1 MTDLT
6 DQELIAA
13 VAEKLGG
20 KKRIPDTRFPDMC
33 VWFFE
38 GKAYESH
45 KLPSADACLA
55 LLDKPWAMQQFSD
68 GNVEFTIYD
77 PEANKTWEVI
87 EDMEPGMSQVQ
98 VRCRAILLAILEV
111 E

>member
-1 MTDLT
+1 MTNLT
-6 DQELIAA
+6 DIELIAA

-55 LLDKPWAMQQFSD
+55 LLDEGWGYKINKSALIHVRLFDSD
-68 GNVEFTIYD
+68 GR
-77 PEANKTWEVI
+77 EVSDSVG
-87 EDMEPGMSQVQ
+87 ETDLP
-98 VRCRAILLAILEV
+98 RAILLAILEV
-111 E
+111 K